1 MTTPPYPEDPEQSP
15 YPQDPE
21 QSAYPQDLEQPAY
34 PQDLEQPGL
43 VRTGRS
49 TFVRPIRPED
59 ADRLV
64 AFVGGL
70 SRATL
75 AYRSLGPVIRARDD
89 VIRRGAYVDY
99 LNELALVALAGDEI
113 AGLVRYVRDTEDPDH
128 AEVTFTIRDDD
139 QSEGFG
145 RLLLE
150 HIAAAARARGI
161 RVLKADVLA
170 DNTRMINVF
179 LGSGYRVESGPPGQ
193 IVHFDIA
200 VDPQAQAVA
209 RAERREHTAVR
220 RSLRPLLEP
229 RSVAV
234 IGANRSPLTIGHELV
249 ANLLRGGFRG
259 SVFPVNPRAEQ
270 VAGARAYPSVRELPE
285 PPDLALIAVRAE
297 AVPEVVRECAAAGVK
312 AVVVVSTGF
321 GETGAAGRTTEL
333 ELSRFARASGMRLVG
348 PNCMGVV
355 NTTPAARLAA
365 TFSPALPTPGRVA
378 MSTQS
383 GPLGL
388 AVLDLARRLRLGF
401 SGFVS
406 VGHAV
411 DVSTNDLLQWWEE
424 DPETSVILLHVETF
438 GNPRRFARIARRVAP
453 RKPIIAVHPGHAGHA
468 GHAQTTGQVDS
479 GRRGGSGGRGD
490 STGAGHAD
498 PPGPSDSA
506 VSSLFAQSGVIRTRS
521 LQELFDAALLLA
533 HQPPPPGNRVAV
545 ITNAG
550 GPAALTVGA
559 CAASGLSVPPLGERT
574 REKLRAALGPGA
586 EAANPADLTPM
597 ATAAHYRQALDAVL
611 ADDGID
617 AAIVLFMP
625 PLADKP
631 DEVAA
636 AILDAAEAAPSK
648 PVVAS
653 FLGGAGVAD
662 LLHRGELVV
671 PTYAFPESAA
681 ASLGHAA
688 AYQAWRS
695 TPAGVVP
702 DLPGVDTD
710 RARSLL
716 AGCAP
721 GPVSPR
727 LAAELLD
734 SYGIAVRD
742 TEPGSGPGSLPSSG
756 LGSGPGSGLDAFL
769 SVGADP
775 VFGPV
780 VAFGLTGYYADLM
793 ADVAHRVTPL
803 SDRDAREMVRSLRAA
818 PLLDGRVGGPGVDLA
833 ALEETVLRISAMVE
847 DLPEIEAMELRPI
860 RLLPPGDGVAITR
873 ATIRLA
879 DETRKGGLS

>member
-1 MTTPPYPEDPEQSP
+1 MSSPPYPED
-15 YPQDPE
+15 
-21 QSAYPQDLEQPAY
+21 LER
-34 PQDLEQPGL
+34 PGL

-49 TFVRPIRPED
+49 TFVRPVRPED

-75 AYRSLGPVIRARDD
+75 AYRSLGPVVRARDD
-89 VIRRGAYVDY
+89 VIRRGAHVDY

-113 AGLVRYVRDTEDPDH
+113 AGLVRYVRDPEEPEH
-128 AEVTFTIRDDD
+128 AEVTFTIRDDH

-150 HIAAAARARGI
+150 HIAAAARTRGI
-161 RVLKADVLA
+161 RVLEADVLA

-179 LGSGYRVESGPPGQ
+179 LGSGFRVEFGPPGQ
-193 IVHFDIA
+193 IVHFEIA

-234 IGANRSPLTIGHELV
+234 IGANRSPLTIGHEIV

-259 SVFPVNPRAEQ
+259 PVFPVNPQAEQ
-270 VAGARAYPSVRELPE
+270 IAGARAYPNVQELPE
-285 PPDLALIAVRAE
+285 VPDLALVAVRAE
-297 AVPEVVRECAAAGVK
+297 AVPDVVRECATAGVK

-321 GETGAAGRTTEL
+321 GETGVEGRATEL
-333 ELSRFARASGMRLVG
+333 ELARFARASGMRLVG

-378 MSTQS
+378 MSSQS

-388 AVLDLARRLRLGF
+388 AVLDFARRLRLGF

-424 DPETSVILLHVETF
+424 DPETSVVLLHVETF
-438 GNPRRFARIARRVAP
+438 GNPRRFARVARRVAP
-453 RKPIIAVHPGHAGHA
+453 RKPIVAVHPGHADA
-468 GHAQTTGQVDS
+468 AVD
-479 GRRGGSGGRGD
+479 
-490 STGAGHAD
+490 
-498 PPGPSDSA
+498 
-506 VSSLFAQSGVIRTRS
+506 SLFAQSGVIRTRS
-521 LQELFDAALLLA
+521 LQELFDVALLLA

-559 CAASGLSVPPLGERT
+559 CEASGLRVPALNER
-574 REKLRAALGPGA
+574 LRHSLRTALSPRA
-586 EAANPADLTPM
+586 DAANPIDLTPM

-611 ADDGID
+611 ADDDID
-617 AAIVLFMP
+617 AAVVLFMP

-636 AILDAAEAAPSK
+636 AILDAAEAAPGK

-681 ASLGHAA
+681 ISLGHAA

-695 TPAGVVP
+695 TPAGVIP

-710 RARSLL
+710 QARSLI

-721 GPVSPR
+721 GAVPPQV
-727 LAAELLD
+727 AAELLD
-734 SYGIAVRD
+734 AYGISVRD
-742 TEPGSGPGSLPSSG
+742 THSPGP
-756 LGSGPGSGLDAFL
+756 DAFL
-769 SVGADP
+769 SVRADP

-780 VAFGLTGYYADLM
+780 IAFGLTGDYADLM
-793 ADVAHRVTPL
+793 SDVAHRITPL
-803 SDRDAREMVRSLRAA
+803 SDRDAREMIRSLRAA
-818 PLLDGRVGGPGVDLA
+818 PLLDGRMGGPGVDLT
-833 ALEETVLRISAMVE
+833 ALEEAVLRISAMVE
-847 DLPEIEAMELRPI
+847 DLPEIESMELRPV
-860 RLLPPGDGVAITR
+860 RLLPPGDGIAVAR
-873 ATIRLA
+873 ATIQLA
-879 DETRKGGLS
+879 DNTRRGGPS

>member
-1 MTTPPYPEDPEQSP
+1 MSSPPYPED
-15 YPQDPE
+15 
-21 QSAYPQDLEQPAY
+21 LER
-34 PQDLEQPGL
+34 PGL

-49 TFVRPIRPED
+49 TFVRPVRPED

-64 AFVGGL
+64 SFVGGL

-75 AYRSLGPVIRARDD
+75 AYRSLGPVVRARDD
-89 VIRRGAYVDY
+89 VIRRGAHVDY

-113 AGLVRYVRDTEDPDH
+113 AGLVRYVRDPEEPEH
-128 AEVTFTIRDDD
+128 AEVTFTIRDDH

-150 HIAAAARARGI
+150 HVAAAARARGI
-161 RVLKADVLA
+161 RVLEADVLA

-193 IVHFDIA
+193 IVHFEIA

-234 IGANRSPLTIGHELV
+234 IGANRGPLTIGHEIV

-270 VAGARAYPSVRELPE
+270 VAGAQAYPDVRELPE
-285 PPDLALIAVRAE
+285 VPDLALVAVRAE
-297 AVPEVVRECAAAGVK
+297 AVPDVVRECAEAGVK

-321 GETGAAGRTTEL
+321 GETGVEGRAAEL
-333 ELSRFARASGMRLVG
+333 ELARFARASGMRLVG

-378 MSTQS
+378 MSSQS

-388 AVLDLARRLRLGF
+388 AVLDFARRLRLGF

-424 DPETSVILLHVETF
+424 DPETSVVLLHVETF

-453 RKPIIAVHPGHAGHA
+453 RKPIVAVHPGHADTA
-468 GHAQTTGQVDS
+468 VD
-479 GRRGGSGGRGD
+479 
-490 STGAGHAD
+490 
-498 PPGPSDSA
+498 
-506 VSSLFAQSGVIRTRS
+506 SLFAQSGVIRTRS
-521 LQELFDAALLLA
+521 LQELFDVALLLA

-559 CAASGLSVPPLGERT
+559 CEASGLRVPELGERT
-574 REKLRAALGPGA
+574 RQSLRTALSPRA
-586 EAANPADLTPM
+586 DVTNPIDLTPM

-611 ADDGID
+611 ADDDID
-617 AAIVLFMP
+617 AAVVLFMP

-636 AILDAAEAAPSK
+636 AILDAAEAAPEK
-648 PVVAS
+648 PVAAS

-662 LLHRGELVV
+662 LLHRGGLVV

-695 TPAGVVP
+695 TPAGVIP
-702 DLPGVDTD
+702 DLAGVDPD
-710 RARSLL
+710 RARALI
-716 AGCAP
+716 AECAP
-721 GPVSPR
+721 GTVPAR
-727 LAAELLD
+727 TAADLLD
-734 SYGIAVRD
+734 SYGIPVRD
-742 TEPGSGPGSLPSSG
+742 ALSHGP
-756 LGSGPGSGLDAFL
+756 DAFL
-769 SVGADP
+769 SVRADP

-780 VAFGLTGYYADLM
+780 IAFGLTGDYADLM
-793 ADVAHRVTPL
+793 ADVAHRITPL
-803 SDRDAREMVRSLRAA
+803 SDRDAREMIRSLRAA
-818 PLLDGRVGGPGVDLA
+818 PLLDGQVGGRGVDLA

-847 DLPEIEAMELRPI
+847 DLPEIESMDLRPV
-860 RLLPPGDGVAITR
+860 RLLPPGDGVAVAR
-873 ATIRLA
+873 ATIQLA
-879 DETRKGGLS
+879 NDKRRGGPS

>member
-1 MTTPPYPEDPEQSP
+1 MTTPPYPEDPHAGDS
-15 YPQDPE
+15 YPE
-21 QSAYPQDLEQPAY
+21 DLER
-34 PQDLEQPGL
+34 PGL

-75 AYRSLGPVIRARDD
+75 AYRSLGPVVRARDD
-89 VIRRGAYVDY
+89 VIRRGAHVDY

-113 AGLVRYVRDTEDPDH
+113 AGLVRYVRDPEEPEH
-128 AEVTFTIRDDD
+128 AEVTFTIRDDH

-161 RVLKADVLA
+161 RVLEADVLA

-179 LGSGYRVESGPPGQ
+179 LGSGYRIEAGPPGQ
-193 IVHFDIA
+193 IIHFEIA
-200 VDPQAQAVA
+200 IDPQALAVA

-229 RSVAV
+229 GSVAV
-234 IGANRSPLTIGHELV
+234 IGANRDPLTIGHEIV
-249 ANLLRGGFRG
+249 ANLLRGGFG
-259 SVFPVNPRAEQ
+259 GGVFPVNPRAERI
-270 VAGARAYPSVRELPE
+270 AGVRAYASVRDLPE
-285 PPDLALIAVRAE
+285 PPDLALVAVRAG
-297 AVPEVVRECAAAGVK
+297 AVPDVVRECADAGVR

-321 GETGAAGRTTEL
+321 GETGAEGRATEL
-333 ELSRFARASGMRLVG
+333 ELARFARASGMRLVG

-365 TFSPALPTPGRVA
+365 TFSPALPMPGRVA
-378 MSTQS
+378 MSSQS

-388 AVLDLARRLRLGF
+388 AVLDFAKRLRLGF

-424 DPETSVILLHVETF
+424 DPGTSVILLHVETF
-438 GNPRRFARIARRVAP
+438 GNPRRFARVARRIAP
-453 RKPIIAVHPGHAGHA
+453 RKPIVAVHPGHA
-468 GHAQTTGQVDS
+468 
-479 GRRGGSGGRGD
+479 
-490 STGAGHAD
+490 
-498 PPGPSDSA
+498 DSA
-506 VSSLFAQSGVIRTRS
+506 VSSLFAQSGVIRTRG
-521 LQELFDAALLLA
+521 LQELFDVALLLA
-533 HQPPPPGNRVAV
+533 HQPPPPGDRVAV
-545 ITNAG
+545 VTNAG

-559 CAASGLSVPPLGERT
+559 CAASGLRVPALAERT
-574 REKLRAALGPGA
+574 RATLRSALAPGA
-586 EAANPADLTPM
+586 DVANPVDLTPT

-617 AAIVLFMP
+617 AAVVLFMP

-631 DEVAA
+631 DEVAS
-636 AILDAAEAAPSK
+636 AILDAASARPDK

-653 FLGGAGVAD
+653 FLGDAGVAD
-662 LLHRGELVV
+662 LLHRGDLVV
-671 PTYAFPESAA
+671 PTYTFPEAA
-681 ASLGHAA
+681 AVSLGHAA

-695 TPAGVVP
+695 TPAGVIP
-702 DLPGVDTD
+702 DLAGVDTE
-710 RARSLL
+710 RARSLI
-716 AGCAP
+716 AACTP
-721 GPVSPR
+721 GPLPPAV
-727 LAAELLD
+727 AAELLD
-734 SYGIAVRD
+734 AYGIAVRE
-742 TEPGSGPGSLPSSG
+742 TEPHPDPRPGP
-756 LGSGPGSGLDAFL
+756 DAFL
-769 SVGADP
+769 SVRADP

-780 VAFGLTGYYADLM
+780 VAFGLTGDYADLM

-818 PLLDGRVGGPGVDLA
+818 PLLDGRAGGPGVDLA

-847 DLPEIEAMELRPI
+847 DLPEIEALELRPV
-860 RLLPPGDGVAITR
+860 RLLPPGDGVSVAR
-873 ATIRLA
+873 ATVRLA
-879 DETRKGGLS
+879 DDNTKGGGRS

>member
-1 MTTPPYPEDPEQSP
+1 MTTPPYPEDP
-15 YPQDPE
+15 
-21 QSAYPQDLEQPAY
+21 EQPAY

-113 AGLVRYVRDTEDPDH
+113 AGLVRYVRDTEDPEH

-234 IGANRSPLTIGHELV
+234 IGANRRPLTIGHELV

-259 SVFPVNPRAEQ
+259 SVFPVNPQAEQ

-378 MSTQS
+378 MSSQS

-468 GHAQTTGQVDS
+468 QTTGQVDS
-479 GRRGGSGGRGD
+479 GVRGGPDRRGNP
-490 STGAGHAD
+490 AGHAD
-498 PPGPSDSA
+498 PSGPSDSTGPSDSA

-636 AILDAAEAAPSK
+636 AILDAAEAAPAK

-742 TEPGSGPGSLPSSG
+742 TGPGSGPGSLPSSG
-756 LGSGPGSGLDAFL
+756 LGSGLDAFL

-780 VAFGLTGYYADLM
+780 VAFGLTGDYADLM

-860 RLLPPGDGVAITR
+860 RLLPPGDGVAVTR

>member
-1 MTTPPYPEDPEQSP
+1 MNSPPYPE
-15 YPQDPE
+15 
-21 QSAYPQDLEQPAY
+21 
-34 PQDLEQPGL
+34 DLEQPGL

-49 TFVRPIRPED
+49 TFVRPVRPED
-59 ADRLV
+59 VDRLV

-75 AYRSLGPVIRARDD
+75 AYRSLGPVVRARDD
-89 VIRRGAYVDY
+89 VIRRGAHVDY

-113 AGLVRYVRDTEDPDH
+113 AGLVRYVRDPEEPEH
-128 AEVTFTIRDDD
+128 AEVTFTIRDDH

-150 HIAAAARARGI
+150 HIAAAARTRGI
-161 RVLKADVLA
+161 RVLEADVLA

-193 IVHFDIA
+193 IVHFEIA

-234 IGANRSPLTIGHELV
+234 IGANRGPLTIGHEIV

-259 SVFPVNPRAEQ
+259 PVFPVNPRAEQ
-270 VAGARAYPSVRELPE
+270 VAGAQAYPDVRGLPE
-285 PPDLALIAVRAE
+285 VPDLALVAVRAE
-297 AVPEVVRECAAAGVK
+297 AVPDVVRECATAGVK

-321 GETGAAGRTTEL
+321 GETGVEGRATEL
-333 ELSRFARASGMRLVG
+333 ELARFARASGMRLVG

-365 TFSPALPTPGRVA
+365 TFSPALPAPGRVA
-378 MSTQS
+378 MSSQS

-388 AVLDLARRLRLGF
+388 AVLDFARRLRLGF

-406 VGHAV
+406 VGHAM

-424 DPETSVILLHVETF
+424 DPETSVVLLHVETF

-453 RKPIIAVHPGHAGHA
+453 RKPIVAVHPGHADA
-468 GHAQTTGQVDS
+468 AVD
-479 GRRGGSGGRGD
+479 
-490 STGAGHAD
+490 
-498 PPGPSDSA
+498 
-506 VSSLFAQSGVIRTRS
+506 SLFAQSGVIRTRS
-521 LQELFDAALLLA
+521 LQELFDVALLLA

-559 CAASGLSVPPLGERT
+559 CEASGLRVPALGEHIRHALHT
-574 REKLRAALGPGA
+574 ALSPRADVS
-586 EAANPADLTPM
+586 NPIDLTPM
-597 ATAAHYRQALDAVL
+597 ATAAHYRRALDAVL

-617 AAIVLFMP
+617 AAVVLFMP

-636 AILDAAEAAPSK
+636 AILDAAEAAPEK

-688 AYQAWRS
+688 AYQTWRS
-695 TPAGVVP
+695 TPAGVIP
-702 DLPGVDTD
+702 DLAGVAPD
-710 RARSLL
+710 RARSLVT
-716 AGCAP
+716 GCTP
-721 GPVSPR
+721 GAVPPR
-727 LAAELLD
+727 VAAELLA
-734 SYGIAVRD
+734 SYGISVRD
-742 TEPGSGPGSLPSSG
+742 THAPGP
-756 LGSGPGSGLDAFL
+756 DAFL
-769 SVGADP
+769 SVRADP
-775 VFGPV
+775 AFGPV
-780 VAFGLTGYYADLM
+780 IAFGLTGDYADLM
-793 ADVAHRVTPL
+793 ADVAHRITPL
-803 SDRDAREMVRSLRAA
+803 SDRDAREMIRSLRAA
-818 PLLDGRVGGPGVDLA
+818 PLLDGRVGGPGVDLP

-847 DLPEIEAMELRPI
+847 DLPEIESMELRPV
-860 RLLPPGDGVAITR
+860 RLLPPGDGVAVAR
-873 ATIRLA
+873 ATIQLA
-879 DETRKGGLS
+879 DNTRRGGPS

>member
-1 MTTPPYPEDPEQSP
+1 MTTASYPED
-15 YPQDPE
+15 
-21 QSAYPQDLEQPAY
+21 LER
-34 PQDLEQPGL
+34 PGL

-49 TFVRPIRPED
+49 TFVRPVRPED

-75 AYRSLGPVIRARDD
+75 AYRSLGPVVRVRDD
-89 VIRRGAYVDY
+89 VIRRGAHVDY
-99 LNELALVALAGDEI
+99 LDELALIALAGDEI
-113 AGLVRYVRDTEDPDH
+113 AGLVRYVRDPGEPDH
-128 AEVTFTIRDDD
+128 AEVTFTIRDDH

-150 HIAAAARARGI
+150 HIAAAAWARGI
-161 RVLKADVLA
+161 RVLEADVLA

-179 LGSGYRVESGPPGQ
+179 LGSGYRVETGPPGQ
-193 IVHFDIA
+193 ILHFDIA
-200 VDPQAQAVA
+200 IDPQAHAVA

-234 IGANRSPLTIGHELV
+234 IGANRSPLTIGHEIV
-249 ANLLRGGFRG
+249 ANLLRGGFPG
-259 SVFPVNPRAEQ
+259 NVFPVNPHAGQ
-270 VAGARAYPSVRELPE
+270 IAGARAYARVRDLPE
-285 PPDLALIAVRAE
+285 APDLALVAVRAE
-297 AVPEVVRECAAAGVK
+297 AVPDVVRECADAGVK

-321 GETGAAGRTTEL
+321 GETGAAGRATEL
-333 ELSRFARASGMRLVG
+333 ELARFARASGMRLVG

-355 NTTPAARLAA
+355 NTTSAARLAA
-365 TFSPALPTPGRVA
+365 TFSPALPAPGRVA
-378 MSTQS
+378 MSSQS

-411 DVSTNDLLQWWEE
+411 DVSTNDLLQWWDE
-424 DPETSVILLHVETF
+424 DPETSVILLHVEHF

-453 RKPIIAVHPGHAGHA
+453 RKPIVAVHPGHEDA
-468 GHAQTTGQVDS
+468 
-479 GRRGGSGGRGD
+479 
-490 STGAGHAD
+490 
-498 PPGPSDSA
+498 A

-521 LQELFDAALLLA
+521 LQELFDVALLLA

-559 CAASGLSVPPLGERT
+559 CAASDLRVPALGEPT
-574 REKLRAALGPGA
+574 RQALRSTLAPRADV
-586 EAANPADLTPM
+586 ANPIDLTPM
-597 ATAAHYRQALDAVL
+597 ATADHYRQALAAVL
-611 ADDGID
+611 ADDEVD

-625 PLADKP
+625 PLADKA
-631 DEVAA
+631 DEVAS
-636 AILDAAEAAPSK
+636 AILDAAVAVPDK

-653 FLGGAGVAD
+653 FLGDAGVAD
-662 LLHRGELVV
+662 LLRRGELVV
-671 PTYAFPESAA
+671 PTYTFPESAA

-702 DLPGVDTD
+702 DLTGVDAD
-710 RARSLL
+710 RARSLVG
-716 AGCAP
+716 GCGTGAVP
-721 GPVSPR
+721 AR
-727 LAAELLD
+727 IAAELLD
-734 SYGIAVRD
+734 SYGIAVADVENR
-742 TEPGSGPGSLPSSG
+742 GP
-756 LGSGPGSGLDAFL
+756 DAFL
-769 SVGADP
+769 SVSADP

-780 VAFGLTGYYADLM
+780 VSFGLTGDYADLM
-793 ADVAHRVTPL
+793 ADVAHRITPL

-818 PLLDGRVGGPGVDLA
+818 PLLAGVDLA

-847 DLPEIEAMELRPI
+847 DLPEIETLELRPV
-860 RLLPPGDGVAITR
+860 RLLPPGDGVAVAHVTV
-873 ATIRLA
+873 RLA
-879 DETRKGGLS
+879 HNSPGGSPS

>member
-1 MTTPPYPEDPEQSP
+1 MSSPPYPED
-15 YPQDPE
+15 
-21 QSAYPQDLEQPAY
+21 LER
-34 PQDLEQPGL
+34 PGL

-49 TFVRPIRPED
+49 TFVRPVRPED

-75 AYRSLGPVIRARDD
+75 AYRSLGPVVRARDD
-89 VIRRGAYVDY
+89 VIRRGAHVDY

-113 AGLVRYVRDTEDPDH
+113 AGLVRYVRDPEEPEH
-128 AEVTFTIRDDD
+128 AEVTFTIRDDH

-150 HIAAAARARGI
+150 HIAAAARTRGI
-161 RVLKADVLA
+161 RVLEADVLA

-179 LGSGYRVESGPPGQ
+179 LGSGFRVESGPPGQ
-193 IVHFDIA
+193 IVHFEIA

-234 IGANRSPLTIGHELV
+234 VGANRSPLTIGHEIV

-270 VAGARAYPSVRELPE
+270 VAGARAYPTVRELPE
-285 PPDLALIAVRAE
+285 VPDLALVAVRAE
-297 AVPEVVRECAAAGVK
+297 AVPDVVRECAEAGVK

-321 GETGAAGRTTEL
+321 GETGVEGRATEL
-333 ELSRFARASGMRLVG
+333 ELARFARASGMRLVG

-378 MSTQS
+378 MSSQS

-388 AVLDLARRLRLGF
+388 AVLDFARRLRLGF

-424 DPETSVILLHVETF
+424 DPETSVVLLHVETF

-453 RKPIIAVHPGHAGHA
+453 RKPIVAVHPGHADA
-468 GHAQTTGQVDS
+468 AVD
-479 GRRGGSGGRGD
+479 
-490 STGAGHAD
+490 
-498 PPGPSDSA
+498 
-506 VSSLFAQSGVIRTRS
+506 SLFAQSGVIRTRS
-521 LQELFDAALLLA
+521 LQELFDVALLLA

-559 CAASGLSVPPLGERT
+559 CEASGLRVPELGAPVRHFLRT
-574 REKLRAALGPGA
+574 ALSPRADVT
-586 EAANPADLTPM
+586 NPVDLTPT

-617 AAIVLFMP
+617 AAVVLFMP

-636 AILDAAEAAPSK
+636 AILDAAEAAPGK
-648 PVVAS
+648 PVLAS

-681 ASLGHAA
+681 TSLGHAA
-688 AYQAWRS
+688 AYQAWRG
-695 TPAGVVP
+695 TPAGVIP
-702 DLPGVDTD
+702 DLAEVDTD
-710 RARSLL
+710 RARSLI

-721 GPVSPR
+721 GAVPPQ

-734 SYGIAVRD
+734 SYGISVRD
-742 TEPGSGPGSLPSSG
+742 PHAPGP
-756 LGSGPGSGLDAFL
+756 DAFL
-769 SVGADP
+769 SVRADP

-780 VAFGLTGYYADLM
+780 IAFGLTGDYADLM
-793 ADVAHRVTPL
+793 ADVAHRITPL
-803 SDRDAREMVRSLRAA
+803 SDRDAREMIRSLRAA
-818 PLLDGRVGGPGVDLA
+818 PLLDGRVGGPGVDLT

-847 DLPEIEAMELRPI
+847 DLPEIESMDLRPV
-860 RLLPPGDGVAITR
+860 RLLPPGDGVAVTR
-873 ATIRLA
+873 VTIRLT
-879 DETRKGGLS
+879 DDTRRGGPS

>member
-1 MTTPPYPEDPEQSP
+1 MTTPPYPENP
-15 YPQDPE
+15 
-21 QSAYPQDLEQPAY
+21 EQPAY

-113 AGLVRYVRDTEDPDH
+113 AGLVRYVRDTEDPEH

-234 IGANRSPLTIGHELV
+234 IGANRRPLTIGHELV

-259 SVFPVNPRAEQ
+259 SVFPVNPQAEQ

-378 MSTQS
+378 MSSQS

-438 GNPRRFARIARRVAP
+438 GNPRRFARIARQVAP
-453 RKPIIAVHPGHAGHA
+453 RKPIIAVHPGHA

-559 CAASGLSVPPLGERT
+559 CAASGLRVPPLGERT
-574 REKLRAALGPGA
+574 REKLRSALGPGA

-636 AILDAAEAAPSK
+636 AILDAAEAAPAK

-727 LAAELLD
+727 LAAELLN

-742 TEPGSGPGSLPSSG
+742 TGPGSGPGSLPSSG

-780 VAFGLTGYYADLM
+780 VAFGLTGDYADLM

-860 RLLPPGDGVAITR
+860 RLLPPGDGVAVTR

>member
-1 MTTPPYPEDPEQSP
+1 MTTPPYPEGRERP
-15 YPQDPE
+15 YPEGRERPYAESPE
-21 QSAYPQDLEQPAY
+21 RSYPEDLER
-34 PQDLEQPGL
+34 PGL

-64 AFVGGL
+64 AFVGTL

-75 AYRSLGPVIRARDD
+75 AYRSLGPVVRVRDD
-89 VIRRGAYVDY
+89 LIRRGAHVDY
-99 LNELALVALAGDEI
+99 LNELALIALAGEEI
-113 AGLVRYVRDTEDPDH
+113 AGLVRYVRDPEEPEH
-128 AEVTFTIRDDD
+128 AEVTFTIRDDH

-161 RVLKADVLA
+161 RVLEADVLA

-179 LGSGYRVESGPPGQ
+179 LGSGYRVETGPPGQ
-193 IVHFDIA
+193 IIHFEIA
-200 VDPQAQAVA
+200 IDPQAQAVA

-234 IGANRSPLTIGHELV
+234 IGANRSPLTIGNEIV
-249 ANLLRGGFRG
+249 ANLLRGGFSG
-259 SVFPVNPRAEQ
+259 SVFPVNPQAEQ
-270 VAGARAYPSVRELPE
+270 IAGVRAYPSVRELPE
-285 PPDLALIAVRAE
+285 PPDLALVAVRAE
-297 AVPEVVRECAAAGVK
+297 AVPEVVRECAEAGVK

-321 GETGAAGRTTEL
+321 GETGAAGRATEL
-333 ELSRFARASGMRLVG
+333 ELARFARTSGMRLVG

-378 MSTQS
+378 MSSQS

-388 AVLDLARRLRLGF
+388 AVLDFARRLRLGF

-424 DPETSVILLHVETF
+424 DPETSVILLHVEHF

-453 RKPIIAVHPGHAGHA
+453 RKPIIAVHPGHA
-468 GHAQTTGQVDS
+468 
-479 GRRGGSGGRGD
+479 
-490 STGAGHAD
+490 
-498 PPGPSDSA
+498 DSA

-521 LQELFDAALLLA
+521 LQELFDVALLLA

-550 GPAALTVGA
+550 GPASLTVGA
-559 CAASGLSVPPLGERT
+559 CAASGLRVPALGEPTQQALRT
-574 REKLRAALGPGA
+574 ALSPSA
-586 EAANPADLTPM
+586 DIANPIDLTPT
-597 ATAAHYRQALDAVL
+597 ATAAHYRHALDTVL
-611 ADDGID
+611 ADDDID

-631 DEVAA
+631 DEVAS
-636 AILDAAEAAPSK
+636 AILDAAAAAPEK
-648 PVVAS
+648 PVVTS

-662 LLHRGELVV
+662 LLHRGDLVV
-671 PTYAFPESAA
+671 PTYTFPEAAA

-688 AYQAWRS
+688 AYEAWRS
-695 TPAGVVP
+695 MPAGVVP
-702 DLPGVDTD
+702 DLAGVDVE
-710 RARSLL
+710 RARSLV
-716 AGCAP
+716 AGSARGLVP
-721 GPVSPR
+721 ASI
-727 LAAELLD
+727 AAELLD

-742 TEPGSGPGSLPSSG
+742 TEPGSGPDP
-756 LGSGPGSGLDAFL
+756 GPDAFL
-769 SVGADP
+769 SVSADP

-780 VAFGLTGYYADLM
+780 VAFGLTGDYADLM
-793 ADVAHRVTPL
+793 ADVVHRVTPL

-818 PLLDGRVGGPGVDLA
+818 PLLDGRVGGRGVDLA

-847 DLPEIEAMELRPI
+847 DLPEIEALELRPV
-860 RLLPPGDGVAITR
+860 RLLPPGDGVAVAH

-879 DETRKGGLS
+879 DNATGDTTGHPMKGGPS

>member
-1 MTTPPYPEDPEQSP
+1 MNSPPYPED
-15 YPQDPE
+15 
-21 QSAYPQDLEQPAY
+21 LER
-34 PQDLEQPGL
+34 PGL

-49 TFVRPIRPED
+49 TFVRPVRPED

-75 AYRSLGPVIRARDD
+75 AYRSLGPVVRARDD
-89 VIRRGAYVDY
+89 VIRRGAHVDY

-113 AGLVRYVRDTEDPDH
+113 AGLVRYVRDPEEPEH
-128 AEVTFTIRDDD
+128 AEVTFTIRDDH

-150 HIAAAARARGI
+150 HVAAAARARGI
-161 RVLKADVLA
+161 RVLEADVLA

-193 IVHFDIA
+193 IVHFEIA

-234 IGANRSPLTIGHELV
+234 IGANRGPLTIGHEIV

-270 VAGARAYPSVRELPE
+270 VAGAQAYPDVRELPE
-285 PPDLALIAVRAE
+285 VPDLALVAVRAE
-297 AVPEVVRECAAAGVK
+297 AVPDVVRECAEAGVK

-321 GETGAAGRTTEL
+321 GETGVEGRAAEL
-333 ELSRFARASGMRLVG
+333 ELARFARASGMRLVG

-378 MSTQS
+378 MSSQS

-388 AVLDLARRLRLGF
+388 AVLDFARRLRLGF

-424 DPETSVILLHVETF
+424 DPETSVVLLHVETF

-453 RKPIIAVHPGHAGHA
+453 RKPIVAVHPGHADTA
-468 GHAQTTGQVDS
+468 VD
-479 GRRGGSGGRGD
+479 
-490 STGAGHAD
+490 
-498 PPGPSDSA
+498 
-506 VSSLFAQSGVIRTRS
+506 SLFAQSGVIRTRS
-521 LQELFDAALLLA
+521 LQELFDVALLLA

-559 CAASGLSVPPLGERT
+559 CEASGLRVPELGERT
-574 REKLRAALGPGA
+574 RQSLRTALSPRA
-586 EAANPADLTPM
+586 DVTNPIDLTPM

-611 ADDGID
+611 ADDDID
-617 AAIVLFMP
+617 AAVVLFMP

-636 AILDAAEAAPSK
+636 AILDAAEAAPEK

-662 LLHRGELVV
+662 LLHRGGLVV

-695 TPAGVVP
+695 TPAGVIP
-702 DLPGVDTD
+702 DLAGVDPD
-710 RARSLL
+710 RARALI
-716 AGCAP
+716 AECAP
-721 GPVSPR
+721 GTMPAR
-727 LAAELLD
+727 TAADLLD
-734 SYGIAVRD
+734 SYGIPVRD
-742 TEPGSGPGSLPSSG
+742 ALSHGP
-756 LGSGPGSGLDAFL
+756 DAFL
-769 SVGADP
+769 SVRADP

-780 VAFGLTGYYADLM
+780 IAFGLTGDYADLM
-793 ADVAHRVTPL
+793 ADVAHRITPL
-803 SDRDAREMVRSLRAA
+803 SDRDAREMIRSLRAA
-818 PLLDGRVGGPGVDLA
+818 PLLDGQVGGRGVDLA

-847 DLPEIEAMELRPI
+847 DLPEIESMDLRPV
-860 RLLPPGDGVAITR
+860 RLLPPGDGVAVAR
-873 ATIRLA
+873 ATIQLA
-879 DETRKGGLS
+879 NDKRRGGPS

>member
-1 MTTPPYPEDPEQSP
+1 MSSPPYPED
-15 YPQDPE
+15 
-21 QSAYPQDLEQPAY
+21 LER
-34 PQDLEQPGL
+34 PGL

-49 TFVRPIRPED
+49 TFVRPVRPED
-59 ADRLV
+59 AERLV

-75 AYRSLGPVIRARDD
+75 AYRSLGPVVRARDD
-89 VIRRGAYVDY
+89 VIRRGAHVDY

-113 AGLVRYVRDTEDPDH
+113 AGLVRYVRDPAEPEH
-128 AEVTFTIRDDD
+128 AEVTFTIRDDH

-150 HIAAAARARGI
+150 HIAAAARTRGI
-161 RVLKADVLA
+161 RVLEADVLA

-179 LGSGYRVESGPPGQ
+179 LGSGFRVESGPPGQ
-193 IVHFDIA
+193 IVHFEIA

-234 IGANRSPLTIGHELV
+234 IGANRSPLTIGHEIV

-259 SVFPVNPRAEQ
+259 SVFPVNPQAEQ
-270 VAGARAYPSVRELPE
+270 VAGARAYPNVRELPE
-285 PPDLALIAVRAE
+285 VPDLALVAVRAE
-297 AVPEVVRECAAAGVK
+297 AVPDVVRECAEVGVK

-321 GETGAAGRTTEL
+321 GEAGVEGRATEL
-333 ELSRFARASGMRLVG
+333 ELARFARAAGMRLVG

-378 MSTQS
+378 MSSQS

-388 AVLDLARRLRLGF
+388 AVLDFARRLRLGF

-424 DPETSVILLHVETF
+424 DPETSVVLLHVETF

-453 RKPIIAVHPGHAGHA
+453 RKPIVAVHPGHADTA
-468 GHAQTTGQVDS
+468 VD
-479 GRRGGSGGRGD
+479 
-490 STGAGHAD
+490 
-498 PPGPSDSA
+498 
-506 VSSLFAQSGVIRTRS
+506 SLFAQSGVIRARS
-521 LQELFDAALLLA
+521 LQELFDVALLLA

-559 CAASGLSVPPLGERT
+559 CEASGLRVPTLDERL
-574 REKLRAALGPGA
+574 RHSLRAALSPRA
-586 EAANPADLTPM
+586 EVTNPIDLTPM

-617 AAIVLFMP
+617 AAVVLFMP

-636 AILDAAEAAPSK
+636 AILDAAESAPEK

-662 LLHRGELVV
+662 VLHRGQLVV

-681 ASLGHAA
+681 TSLGHAA
-688 AYQAWRS
+688 AYQTWRS

-702 DLPGVDTD
+702 DLPKVDTD
-710 RARSLL
+710 RARSLV

-721 GPVSPR
+721 GAVPPQ
-727 LAAELLD
+727 LAAELLNA
-734 SYGIAVRD
+734 YGISVRD
-742 TEPGSGPGSLPSSG
+742 TDSPGP
-756 LGSGPGSGLDAFL
+756 DAFL
-769 SVGADP
+769 SVRADP

-780 VAFGLTGYYADLM
+780 IAFGLTGDYADLM
-793 ADVAHRVTPL
+793 ADVAHRITPL
-803 SDRDAREMVRSLRAA
+803 SDCDAREMIRSLRAA
-818 PLLDGRVGGPGVDLA
+818 PLLDGRVGGPGVDLT

-847 DLPEIEAMELRPI
+847 DLPEIESMELRPV
-860 RLLPPGDGVAITR
+860 RLLPPGDGVAVAH
-873 ATIRLA
+873 ATIELT
-879 DETRKGGLS
+879 DDTRRGGPS

>member
-1 MTTPPYPEDPEQSP
+1 MTTPPDP
-15 YPQDPE
+15 
-21 QSAYPQDLEQPAY
+21 ADLGQPAY
-34 PQDLEQPGL
+34 PDDLEQPGL

-234 IGANRSPLTIGHELV
+234 IGANRRPLTIGHEIV

-259 SVFPVNPRAEQ
+259 SVFPVNPRAGQ

-297 AVPEVVRECAAAGVK
+297 AVPDVVRECAEAGVK

-321 GETGAAGRTTEL
+321 GETGAAGRSTEL
-333 ELSRFARASGMRLVG
+333 ELARFARASGMRLVG

-378 MSTQS
+378 MSSQS

-388 AVLDLARRLRLGF
+388 AVLDFARRLRLGF

-453 RKPIIAVHPGHAGHA
+453 RKPIIAVHPGHAHA
-468 GHAQTTGQVDS
+468 TGQVDS
-479 GRRGGSGGRGD
+479 EVRGAPGHRGVPAGRGD
-490 STGAGHAD
+490 SGRRGDSAGHAD
-498 PPGPSDSA
+498 PAGPSDSA

-559 CAASGLSVPPLGERT
+559 CVASGLRVPPLGERT
-574 REKLRAALGPGA
+574 RETLRAALGPGA
-586 EAANPADLTPM
+586 EVANPADLTPM
-597 ATAAHYRQALDAVL
+597 ATAAHYRRALDAVL
-611 ADDGID
+611 ADDEID

-695 TPAGVVP
+695 TPAGVIP

-710 RARSLL
+710 RARSLV

-721 GPVSPR
+721 GPVPAR
-727 LAAELLD
+727 TAAQLLD

-742 TEPGSGPGSLPSSG
+742 TEPGSGP
-756 LGSGPGSGLDAFL
+756 DAFL

-780 VAFGLTGYYADLM
+780 VAFGLTGDYADLM

-860 RLLPPGDGVAITR
+860 RLLPPGDGVAVTH

-879 DETRKGGLS
+879 DETRKGGPS

>member
-1 MTTPPYPEDPEQSP
+1 MTTPPYPED
-15 YPQDPE
+15 
-21 QSAYPQDLEQPAY
+21 LER
-34 PQDLEQPGL
+34 PGL

-49 TFVRPIRPED
+49 TFVRPVRPED

-75 AYRSLGPVIRARDD
+75 AYRSLGPVVRARDD
-89 VIRRGAYVDY
+89 VIRRGAHVDY
-99 LNELALVALAGDEI
+99 LNELALVALAGEEI
-113 AGLVRYVRDTEDPDH
+113 AGLVRYVRDPEEPEH
-128 AEVTFTIRDDD
+128 AEVTFTIRDDH

-150 HIAAAARARGI
+150 HIAAAARTRGI
-161 RVLKADVLA
+161 RILEADVLG

-179 LGSGYRVESGPPGQ
+179 LGSGYRVEAGPPGQ
-193 IVHFDIA
+193 IVHFEIA

-234 IGANRSPLTIGHELV
+234 IGANRSPLTIGHEIV

-259 SVFPVNPRAEQ
+259 TVFPVNPKAEQ
-270 VAGARAYPSVRELPE
+270 IAGARAYPNVRELPE
-285 PPDLALIAVRAE
+285 APDLALVAVRAE
-297 AVPEVVRECAAAGVK
+297 AVPDVVRECAEAGVK

-321 GETGAAGRTTEL
+321 GETGVEGRATEL
-333 ELSRFARASGMRLVG
+333 ELARFARASGMRLVG

-378 MSTQS
+378 MSSQS

-388 AVLDLARRLRLGF
+388 AVLDFARRLRLGF

-424 DPETSVILLHVETF
+424 DPGTSVILLHVETF
-438 GNPRRFARIARRVAP
+438 GNPRRFARVARRIAP
-453 RKPIIAVHPGHAGHA
+453 RKPIVAVHPGHA
-468 GHAQTTGQVDS
+468 
-479 GRRGGSGGRGD
+479 
-490 STGAGHAD
+490 
-498 PPGPSDSA
+498 DSA
-506 VSSLFAQSGVIRTRS
+506 VSSLFAQSGVIRTRG
-521 LQELFDAALLLA
+521 LQELFDVALLLA
-533 HQPPPPGNRVAV
+533 HQPPPPGDRVAV
-545 ITNAG
+545 VTNAG

-559 CAASGLSVPPLGERT
+559 CAASGLCVPALAERT
-574 REKLRAALGPGA
+574 RATLRSALAPGA
-586 EAANPADLTPM
+586 DVANPVDLTPT

-617 AAIVLFMP
+617 AAVVLFMP

-631 DEVAA
+631 DEVAS
-636 AILDAAEAAPSK
+636 AILDAASARPDK

-662 LLHRGELVV
+662 LLHRGDLVV
-671 PTYAFPESAA
+671 PTYTFPEAA
-681 ASLGHAA
+681 AVSLGHAA

-695 TPAGVVP
+695 TPAGVIP
-702 DLPGVDTD
+702 DLAGVDAE
-710 RARSLL
+710 RARSLI
-716 AGCAP
+716 ATSAP
-721 GPVSPR
+721 GPLPAAV
-727 LAAELLD
+727 AAELLD
-734 SYGIAVRD
+734 AYGIAVREN
-742 TEPGSGPGSLPSSG
+742 EPHADPQPGPRP
-756 LGSGPGSGLDAFL
+756 GPDAFL
-769 SVGADP
+769 SVRADP

-780 VAFGLTGYYADLM
+780 VAFGLTGDYADLM

-818 PLLDGRVGGPGVDLA
+818 PLLDGRSGGPGVDLA

-847 DLPEIEAMELRPI
+847 DLPEIEALELRPV
-860 RLLPPGDGVAITR
+860 RLLPPGHGVSVVR
-873 ATIRLA
+873 ATVRLA
-879 DETRKGGLS
+879 DDNTKGGGRS